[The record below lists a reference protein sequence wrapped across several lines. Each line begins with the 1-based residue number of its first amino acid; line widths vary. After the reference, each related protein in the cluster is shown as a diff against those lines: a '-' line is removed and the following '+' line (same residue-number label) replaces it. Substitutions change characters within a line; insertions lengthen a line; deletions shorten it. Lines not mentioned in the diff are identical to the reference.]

1 MKHEQHQPGA
11 QGQTH
16 SLRGV
21 VDEIRD
27 AQRPPG
33 EHIKFPEVAWP
44 EASDQP
50 QDMEP
55 TRRPIDRRADW
66 DDLPIG
72 MIEPREEPAS
82 GLSVAVFW
90 FIIALAFGCVLGK
103 AGGWL

>member
-50 QDMEP
+50 QQP
-55 TRRPIDRRADW
+55 KQPARPRDIQ
-66 DDLPIG
+66 LPIG
-72 MIEPREEPAS
+72 MIEPEEEPAS
-82 GLSVAVFW
+82 GLAPAVFW
-90 FIIALAFGCVLGK
+90 LVILVAFGCVL
-103 AGGWL
+103 AEVGGWL